1 MSLQLLTGYG
11 YSSGEDEPAPA
22 SAAHRSVSSSDDES
36 DPETEQEQPT
46 TRNFNFSRSRSRS
59 GSDPANSQPPPDP
72 SLPSALDAFAEITGP
87 PDFLNNSVGA
97 VDQTREAS
105 SALGVLT
112 DRSRRRRDKRDL
124 PAGAVVEA
132 KPQLVAIRDRVTVDG
147 GNTTSESVT
156 TIPGEGKRK
165 IGAAN
170 PGPEDASDLLRM
182 CLQCGVPKTYSHARG
197 MVCPICGDRPVVEP
211 KEAEK
216 KKGSTVKDKEKSKR
230 MRGQSSHA
238 TWKSETEM
246 QLRQQFD

>member
-1 MSLQLLTGYG
+1 MSLQLLTGY
-11 YSSGEDEPAPA
+11 SSGEEEPAADRSA
-22 SAAHRSVSSSDDES
+22 SSSLDSDASSDDES
-36 DPETEQEQPT
+36 DRETQQPT
-46 TRNFNFSRSRSRS
+46 RNATRNFS
-59 GSDPANSQPPPDP
+59 GTDPTKPPPDP

-87 PDFLNNSVGA
+87 PEFLNNCVGG
-97 VDQTREAS
+97 VEETRE
-105 SALGVLT
+105 ALGVLDKKVR
-112 DRSRRRRDKRDL
+112 DRSRRDKRDL

-147 GNTTSESVT
+147 GNNTSESVT
-156 TIPGEGKRK
+156 TISGEGKRK

-182 CLQCGVPKTYSHARG
+182 CLQCGVPKTYSHAHG

-216 KKGSTVKDKEKSKR
+216 KKGSAIKDKEKSKR